1 MKNARKLFTA
11 SIMLLVAFFAVV
23 TATYAW
29 FTVQTTPEIGNIN
42 FGVTEG
48 EGVYFSLDPDD
59 EELGWSNNLTG
70 DEIYDYLGLYS
81 EVNSKRTYKY
91 TFKPV
96 SPSAKENGF
105 IATFNKLQLEL
116 NPEFGQNQYRLAD
129 VTSEIPSS
137 AATESKY
144 LANTTT
150 TAAGYL
156 AFNLYFKSVKPV
168 DLYLYGA
175 KVYTDSSVDEPVKSI
190 NEAAAKM
197 ARIGFVPHETT
208 EVDDETTA
216 KQRVLRIF
224 NPSTYSES
232 SDASSRSAIGEGAF
246 YAKDNVEKLFR
257 DMINKEANN
266 FLKLNNPETD
276 THYTFGDHSSVVNM
290 SSAIQNS
297 YNMNLLRGT
306 FTVDGDSHVISEA
319 DEHGLP
325 IISIPAWNGENIDK
339 NGNNYVYVTIYLWL
353 EGWDNN
359 SVDAAQ
365 NGEFKLDFKFIG
377 IKQN

>member
-48 EGVYFSLDPDD
+48 EGVYFSLDPD
-59 EELGWSNNLTG
+59 ELGWSNNLTG

-96 SPSAKENGF
+96 SPSATENGF
-105 IATFNKLQLEL
+105 IATFHKLQLEL
-116 NPEFGQNQYRLAD
+116 KPEFGQNQYQLAD

-137 AATESKY
+137 AATKSQY
-144 LANTTT
+144 LENTTT

-175 KVYTDSSVDEPVKSI
+175 KVYTDLSVEDETVRSI
-190 NEAAAKM
+190 NAAAAKM
-197 ARIGFVPHETT
+197 ARIGFVP

-224 NPSTYSES
+224 NPSTYSIS
-232 SDASSRSAIGEGAF
+232 SDASSRSAIGGGAF
-246 YAKDNVEKLFR
+246 YAKANVEKLFR
-257 DMINKEANN
+257 DMINKKENN
-266 FLKLNNPETD
+266 FLKLNNPEQD
-276 THYTFGDHSSVVNM
+276 EYYTFGDHPSVVNM

-306 FTVDGDSHVISEA
+306 FTVDGDSHVDSQTN
-319 DEHGLP
+319 EHGQP
-325 IISIPAWNGENIDK
+325 IISIPAWNGENIDA
-339 NGNNYVYVTIYLWL
+339 NGTNYVYVTIYLWL

-365 NGEFKLDFKFIG
+365 NGEFQLDFKFIG

>member
-48 EGVYFSLDPDD
+48 EGVYFSLYPDK
-59 EELGWSNNLTG
+59 GWSNNLTG

-81 EVNSKRTYKY
+81 GVDSNKTYKY
-91 TFKPV
+91 TYKPV
-96 SPSAKENGF
+96 SPSATASGF
-105 IATFNKLQLEL
+105 IATFNKLQLVL
-116 NPEFGQNQYRLAD
+116 NPEFGKNQYQFAD

-144 LANTTT
+144 SVGTTT
-150 TAAGYL
+150 EAGYL

-175 KVYTDSSVDEPVKSI
+175 KVYTDSSVVDEPVKSI

-197 ARIGFVPHETT
+197 ARIGFVPKMDT
-208 EVDDETTA
+208 ELTA

-224 NPSTYSES
+224 NPSTYSAES
-232 SDASSRSAIGEGAF
+232 NAASRSAIGGGAF
-246 YAKDNVEKLFR
+246 YAKANVEKLFR
-257 DMINKEANN
+257 DMINKKENN
-266 FLKLNNPETD
+266 FLKLNDPEQD
-276 THYTFGDHSSVVNM
+276 EYYTFGDHPSVVNM

-306 FTVDGDSHVISEA
+306 FTVDGDSHVDSQTN
-319 DEHGLP
+319 EHGQP
-325 IISIPAWNGENIDK
+325 IISIPAWDGENIDA
-339 NGNNYVYVTIYLWL
+339 NGTNYVYVTIYLWL

-365 NGEFKLDFKFIG
+365 NGEFQLDFKFIG
-377 IKQN
+377 IKQK